1 MDYQDAKDIRKK
13 SFGTLLGE
21 QEGGL
26 GTSLKKTLSLK
37 SQARMTGIKETFD
50 PMNLA
55 KKATFGSN
63 WAPAMVGKMMGRDQ
77 KSMEH
82 FTGAKFK
89 KGSTSP
95 IDDVES
101 GSTSE
106 PVKLLGLIYKELLRA
121 QEYRKLQQ
129 EEENNRKKEK
139 DKEESSRDEQLIE
152 AVTGRK
158 PRTRAQK
165 KAERRK
171 RRKEEKKEVTPTKEA
186 PKGKGKEEAP
196 KAPTEKPPKAPTK
209 EAPKPPAKE
218 APKEVPKETPKA
230 PEKVPAK
237 EVPKEVKEVPK
248 KVEPAPKAPAKE
260 APPKVEKAPPKEAAK
275 AEKITPKVPKIS
287 GGDKDIMEMIK
298 VHEGVRTKP
307 YKDSLGLWTVGVGH
321 LIGDGKSL
329 PPEWNRELSMQEV
342 DELFAKDYAHHKE
355 MAMKTPGWD
364 KANETGQAAMID
376 LAFNMGGSWYKK
388 WPNTAKALEAGDFD
402 KAADGLKDSKWYQQ
416 VKGRAVKI
424 VSMIREGGKENSTG
438 MVPKN
443 QALPAT
449 LNPTTG
455 TQINEASKENKNLKE
470 ALNKDKAT
478 NTLNNTTNIKQTTES
493 SKTKTEQPDDTN
505 LYLKK
510 ARA

>member
-26 GTSLKKTLSLK
+26 GTSLKKTVSLK
-37 SQARMTGIKETFD
+37 TQAKMTGIKETFD
-50 PMNLA
+50 PMNIA

-63 WAPAMVGKMMGRDQ
+63 WAPAMVGKMLSRDN
-77 KSMEH
+77 KSMEY

-121 QEYRKLQQ
+121 QEYRKLKQ
-129 EEENNRKKEK
+129 EEENNQKKEK
-139 DKEESSRDEQLIE
+139 DKEENSRDEQLIE

-158 PRTRAQK
+158 PKTRAQK

-171 RRKEEKKEVTPTKEA
+171 RRKEEKKEVP
-186 PKGKGKEEAP
+186 
-196 KAPTEKPPKAPTK
+196 PTK
-209 EAPKPPAKE
+209 EAPKPTTKE
-218 APKEVPKETPKA
+218 APKAPEKVPTKEVPKEAPKA

-237 EVPKEVKEVPK
+237 EAPKAPEKVPTKEVPK
-248 KVEPAPKAPAKE
+248 IPKM
-260 APPKVEKAPPKEAAK
+260 
-275 AEKITPKVPKIS
+275 T
-287 GGDKDIMEMIK
+287 GGDKDVMEMIK

-307 YKDSLGLWTVGVGH
+307 YKDSLGLWTIGVGH

-342 DELFAKDYAHHKE
+342 DELFAKDYAQHKQ

-376 LAFNMGGSWYKK
+376 LAFNMGGNWYKK
-388 WPNTAKALEAGDFD
+388 WPSTAKALEAGDFD

-424 VSMIREGGKENSTG
+424 VSMIREGSKENSASEAL
-438 MVPKN
+438 KK
-443 QALPAT
+443 QELPAT
-449 LNPTTG
+449 LNSTTG
-455 TQINEASKENKNLKE
+455 TQIDQASKKNKDLKE
-470 ALNKDKAT
+470 ALNKDKVT
-478 NTLNNTTNIKQTTES
+478 NTVNNNTNVSVTSNQTKVKKDVEDDS
-493 SKTKTEQPDDTN
+493 NPYLQKTVI
-505 LYLKK
+505 
-510 ARA
+510 